1 MSLLI
6 IGSQTL
12 TKIVLNKSFINLMRS
27 FLFAVLFGATTW
39 AQNSNNSY
47 IIDAEF
53 IHIGT
58 GELLSNGRILV
69 NKGIIQAIGAQ
80 YEIKAPAG
88 AVRLKAQV
96 VTPGFIDAHTV
107 VGLAG
112 YLNDPGSDQDQL
124 DRSNAIQ
131 PELRALDAYNPEEP
145 LVAHLRNHGVTTIQ
159 TGHAPGAIVSGQSLI
174 IKTNAQ
180 RAEQALVH
188 ESMLTFS
195 LGGVIS
201 GAFSKPGTRAKAM
214 AMIRQK
220 LHKAE
225 EYAHKRAAGT
235 LSSTDLGMEALA
247 DLLNGQTQAL
257 VSVHKAQDILTALRL
272 QKEFNFPMVLDGV
285 AEIYLVLD
293 QVKESGIPVVIH
305 PTMMRATGEAVNV
318 SMETAALLAKEG
330 IPFAFQ
336 SGHENYV
343 PKTRVVLFEAGVAV
357 NNGLSSRLAVQHL
370 SLYAAQLLGIDQR
383 VGSLEVGKDAD
394 LVLFNGDPFEYT
406 TTVDLVMIDGQL
418 MK

>member
-1 MSLLI
+1 
-6 IGSQTL
+6 
-12 TKIVLNKSFINLMRS
+12 MRS

-47 IIDAEF
+47 IIDAES

-58 GELLSNGRILV
+58 GKLLSNGRILI
-69 NKGIIQAIGAQ
+69 NKGIIQAIGSQ
-80 YEIKAPAG
+80 YEIDAPGG
-88 AVRLKAQV
+88 AVRLEAQV

-145 LVAHLRNHGVTTIQ
+145 LVAHLRNHGITTIQ
-159 TGHAPGAIVSGQSLI
+159 TGHAPGALVSGQSLI

-214 AMIRQK
+214 AMIRQE

-225 EYAHKRAAGT
+225 EYANKRAAGT

-247 DLLNGQTQAL
+247 DLLDGQTQAL

-293 QVKESGIPVVIH
+293 QVKESGVPVVIH
-305 PTMMRATGEAVNV
+305 PTMLRATGEAVNV
-318 SMETAALLAKEG
+318 SMETAALLAREG

-343 PKTRVVLFEAGVAV
+343 PKTRVILFEAGVAV

>member
-12 TKIVLNKSFINLMRS
+12 TKIVFNKSFINLMRS

-47 IIDAEF
+47 IIDAES

-58 GELLSNGRILV
+58 GKLLSNGRILV
-69 NKGIIQAIGAQ
+69 NKGIIQAVGTQ
-80 YEIKAPAG
+80 YEIDAPGG
-88 AVRLKAQV
+88 AVRLEAQV

-145 LVAHLRNHGVTTIQ
+145 LVAHLRNHGITTIQ

-180 RAEQALVH
+180 RVEQALVH

-201 GAFSKPGTRAKAM
+201 GAFSKPGPRAKAM
-214 AMIRQK
+214 AMNRQE

-247 DLLNGQTQAL
+247 DLLDGQTQAL

-293 QVKESGIPVVIH
+293 QVKESGVPVVIH
-305 PTMMRATGEAVNV
+305 PTMLRATGEAVNV
-318 SMETAALLAKEG
+318 SMDTAALLAREG

-343 PKTRVVLFEAGVAV
+343 PKTRVILFEAGVAV

>member
-6 IGSQTL
+6 IRSQTL
-12 TKIVLNKSFINLMRS
+12 TKIVFNKSFINLMRS

-47 IIDAEF
+47 IIDAES

-58 GELLSNGRILV
+58 GKLLSNGRILV
-69 NKGIIQAIGAQ
+69 NKGIIQAVGTQ
-80 YEIKAPAG
+80 YEIDAPGG
-88 AVRLKAQV
+88 AVRLEAQV

-145 LVAHLRNHGVTTIQ
+145 LVAHLRNHGITTIQ

-214 AMIRQK
+214 AMIRQE

-247 DLLNGQTQAL
+247 DLLDGQTQAL

-293 QVKESGIPVVIH
+293 QVKESGVPVVIH
-305 PTMMRATGEAVNV
+305 PTMLRATGEAVNV
-318 SMETAALLAKEG
+318 SMETAALLAREG

-343 PKTRVVLFEAGVAV
+343 PKTRVILFEAGVAV

-383 VGSLEVGKDAD
+383 VGSLEIGKDAD

>member
-12 TKIVLNKSFINLMRS
+12 TKIVFNKSFINLMRS

-47 IIDAEF
+47 IIDAES

-58 GELLSNGRILV
+58 GKLLSNGRILV
-69 NKGIIQAIGAQ
+69 NKGIIQAIGTQ
-80 YEIKAPAG
+80 YEIDAPGG
-88 AVRLKAQV
+88 AVRLEAQV

-145 LVAHLRNHGVTTIQ
+145 LVAHLRNHGITTIQ

-214 AMIRQK
+214 AMIRQE
-220 LHKAE
+220 LHKAK

-247 DLLNGQTQAL
+247 DLLDGQTQAL

-293 QVKESGIPVVIH
+293 QVKESGVPVVIH
-305 PTMMRATGEAVNV
+305 PTMLRATGEAVNV
-318 SMETAALLAKEG
+318 SMETAALLAREG

-343 PKTRVVLFEAGVAV
+343 PKTRVILFEAGVAV

-406 TTVDLVMIDGQL
+406 TAIDLVMIDGQL

>member
-1 MSLLI
+1 MNLFI
-6 IGSQTL
+6 IESQTV
-12 TKIVLNKSFINLMRS
+12 TKIVFNKSFINLMRS
-27 FLFAVLFGATTW
+27 FLIVVLFGATTW
-39 AQNSNNSY
+39 AQNSNHSY
-47 IIDAEF
+47 IIDAES

-58 GELLSNGRILV
+58 GKLLSNGRIVV
-69 NKGIIQAIGAQ
+69 NKGIIQAVGTQ
-80 YEIKAPAG
+80 YEIKAPDG
-88 AVRLKAQV
+88 AVRLEAQV

-124 DRSNAIQ
+124 DRSSAIQ

-188 ESMLTFS
+188 GSMLTFS

-214 AMIRQK
+214 AMIRQE

-247 DLLNGQTQAL
+247 DLLDGQTQAL

-293 QVKESGIPVVIH
+293 QVKESGVPVVIH
-305 PTMMRATGEAVNV
+305 PTMLRATGEAVNV
-318 SMETAALLAKEG
+318 SMETAALLAREG

-336 SGHENYV
+336 SGNENYV
-343 PKTRVVLFEAGVAV
+343 PKTRVILFEAGVAV

>member
-1 MSLLI
+1 
-6 IGSQTL
+6 
-12 TKIVLNKSFINLMRS
+12 MRS

-69 NKGIIQAIGAQ
+69 NKGIIQAVGAQ

-88 AVRLKAQV
+88 AVRLEAQV

-293 QVKESGIPVVIH
+293 EVKESGIPVVIH

-343 PKTRVVLFEAGVAV
+343 PKTRVILFEAGVAV

>member
-1 MSLLI
+1 
-6 IGSQTL
+6 
-12 TKIVLNKSFINLMRS
+12 MRS

-47 IIDAEF
+47 IIDAES

-58 GELLSNGRILV
+58 GKLLSNGRILV
-69 NKGIIQAIGAQ
+69 NKGIIQAVGTQ
-80 YEIKAPAG
+80 YEIDAPGG
-88 AVRLKAQV
+88 AVRLEAQV

-145 LVAHLRNHGVTTIQ
+145 LVAHLRNHGITTIQ

-214 AMIRQK
+214 AMIRQE

-247 DLLNGQTQAL
+247 DLLDGQTQAL

-293 QVKESGIPVVIH
+293 QVKESGVPVVIH
-305 PTMMRATGEAVNV
+305 PTMLRATGEAVNV
-318 SMETAALLAKEG
+318 SMETAALLAREG

-343 PKTRVVLFEAGVAV
+343 PKTRVILFEAGVAV

>member
-6 IGSQTL
+6 IRSQTL
-12 TKIVLNKSFINLMRS
+12 TKIVFNKSFINLMRS

-47 IIDAEF
+47 IIDAES

-58 GELLSNGRILV
+58 GKLLSNGRILV
-69 NKGIIQAIGAQ
+69 NKGIIQAVGTQ
-80 YEIKAPAG
+80 YEIDAPGG
-88 AVRLKAQV
+88 AVRLEAQV

-145 LVAHLRNHGVTTIQ
+145 LVAHLRNHGITTIQ

-214 AMIRQK
+214 AMIRQE

-247 DLLNGQTQAL
+247 DLLDGQTQAL

-293 QVKESGIPVVIH
+293 QVKESGVPVVIH
-305 PTMMRATGEAVNV
+305 PTMLRATGEAVNV
-318 SMETAALLAKEG
+318 SMETAALLAREG

-343 PKTRVVLFEAGVAV
+343 PKTRVILFEAGVAV

>member
-12 TKIVLNKSFINLMRS
+12 TKIVFNKSFINLMRS

-47 IIDAEF
+47 IIDAES

-58 GELLSNGRILV
+58 GKLLSNGRILV
-69 NKGIIQAIGAQ
+69 NKGIIQAIGTQ
-80 YEIKAPAG
+80 YEIDAPGG
-88 AVRLKAQV
+88 AVHLEAQV

-145 LVAHLRNHGVTTIQ
+145 LVAHLRNHGITTIQ

-180 RAEQALVH
+180 RVEQALVH

-195 LGGVIS
+195 LGGVIR

-214 AMIRQK
+214 AMIRQE

-235 LSSTDLGMEALA
+235 LLSTDLGMEALA
-247 DLLNGQTQAL
+247 DLLDGQTQAL

-293 QVKESGIPVVIH
+293 QVKESGVPVVIH
-305 PTMMRATGEAVNV
+305 PTMLRATGEAVNV
-318 SMETAALLAKEG
+318 SMETAALLAREG

-343 PKTRVVLFEAGVAV
+343 PKTRVILFEAGVAV

-383 VGSLEVGKDAD
+383 VGSLEIGKDAD

>member
-1 MSLLI
+1 
-6 IGSQTL
+6 
-12 TKIVLNKSFINLMRS
+12 MRS

-47 IIDAEF
+47 IIDAES

-58 GELLSNGRILV
+58 GKLLSNGRILV
-69 NKGIIQAIGAQ
+69 NKGIIQAIGTQ
-80 YEIKAPAG
+80 YEIDAPGG
-88 AVRLKAQV
+88 AVRLEAQV

-145 LVAHLRNHGVTTIQ
+145 LVAHLRNHGITTIQ

-180 RAEQALVH
+180 RVEQALVH

-214 AMIRQK
+214 AMIRQE

-247 DLLNGQTQAL
+247 DLLDGQTQAL

-293 QVKESGIPVVIH
+293 QVKESGVPVVIH
-305 PTMMRATGEAVNV
+305 PTMLRATGEAVNV
-318 SMETAALLAKEG
+318 SMETAALLAREG

-343 PKTRVVLFEAGVAV
+343 PKTRVILFEAGVAV

-383 VGSLEVGKDAD
+383 VGSLEIGKDAD

>member
-12 TKIVLNKSFINLMRS
+12 TKIVFNKSFINLMRS

-47 IIDAEF
+47 IIDAES

-58 GELLSNGRILV
+58 GKLLSNGRILV
-69 NKGIIQAIGAQ
+69 NKGIIQAIGTQ
-80 YEIKAPAG
+80 YEIDAPGG
-88 AVRLKAQV
+88 AVRLEAQV

-145 LVAHLRNHGVTTIQ
+145 LVAHLRNHGITTIQ

-214 AMIRQK
+214 AMIRQE
-220 LHKAE
+220 LHKAK

-247 DLLNGQTQAL
+247 DLLDGQTQAL

-293 QVKESGIPVVIH
+293 QVKESGVPVVIH
-305 PTMMRATGEAVNV
+305 PTMLRATGEAVNV
-318 SMETAALLAKEG
+318 SMETAALLAREG

-343 PKTRVVLFEAGVAV
+343 PKTRVILFEAGVAV

>member
-1 MSLLI
+1 MNFLAI
-6 IGSQTL
+6 PTQNMTTTIR
-12 TKIVLNKSFINLMRS
+12 NKSFVVLTCS
-27 FLFAVLFGATTW
+27 LLFVLLFGANAW
-39 AQNSNNSY
+39 AQNNNTSY
-47 IIDAEF
+47 VIDAESM
-53 IHIGT
+53 HIGT
-58 GELLSNGRILV
+58 GEILSNGRILV
-69 NKGIIQAIGAQ
+69 KNGIIEAVGSQSEIEAPNGAIRWG
-80 YEIKAPAG
+80 
-88 AVRLKAQV
+88 AQV

-124 DRSNAIQ
+124 DRSSAIQ
-131 PELRALDAYNPEEP
+131 PELRALDAYNPKEP

-174 IKTNAQ
+174 IKTSAQ
-180 RAEQALVH
+180 QAEEALVP

-201 GAFSKPGTRAKAM
+201 GAFSKPGTRAKAT
-214 AMIRQK
+214 AMIRQE
-220 LHKAE
+220 LFKAAD
-225 EYAHKRAAGT
+225 YAKKRADGT
-235 LSSTDLGMEALA
+235 LSSTNLGMEALA
-247 DLLNGQTQAL
+247 DLLDGRTQAL

-272 QKEFNFPMVLDGV
+272 QKEFGFPMVLDGV

-293 QVKESGIPVVIH
+293 QVKESGVSVVLH
-305 PTMMRATGEAVNV
+305 PTMLRATGDAINV

-336 SGHENYV
+336 SGFENYV
-343 PKTRVVLFEAGVAV
+343 PKTRVVLYEAGVAV
-357 NNGLSSRLAVQHL
+357 NNGLSPRLAVQHL

-406 TTVDLVMIDGQL
+406 TTVDQVMIDGQL

>member
-1 MSLLI
+1 MNLLI
-6 IGSQTL
+6 IESQAL
-12 TKIVLNKSFINLMRS
+12 TNIVFNKSFINLMCS
-27 FLFAVLFGATTW
+27 FLFAALFEATTW

-47 IIDAEF
+47 IIDAES

-58 GELLSNGRILV
+58 GQLLSNGRIVV
-69 NKGIIQAIGAQ
+69 NQGIIQAVGTQ
-80 YEIKAPAG
+80 YEIKAPDG
-88 AVRLKAQV
+88 AVRLEAQV

-145 LVAHLRNHGVTTIQ
+145 LVAHLRSHGVTTIQ
-159 TGHAPGAIVSGQSLI
+159 TGHAPGALVSGQSLI

-180 RAEQALVH
+180 RAEQALVY

-201 GAFSKPGTRAKAM
+201 GAFTKPGTRAKAM
-214 AMIRQK
+214 AMIRQE
-220 LHKAE
+220 LHKAK
-225 EYAHKRAAGT
+225 EYAHNRAAGT

-247 DLLNGQTQAL
+247 DLLDGQTQAL

-272 QKEFNFPMVLDGV
+272 QKEFSFPMVLDGV

-293 QVKESGIPVVIH
+293 QIKESGVPVVIH
-305 PTMMRATGEAVNV
+305 PTMLRATGEAVNV
-318 SMETAALLAKEG
+318 SMETAALLAEKG

-336 SGHENYV
+336 SGHESYV

-406 TTVDLVMIDGQL
+406 TTVDQVIIDGQL

>member
-12 TKIVLNKSFINLMRS
+12 TKIVFNKSFINLMRS

-47 IIDAEF
+47 IIDAES

-58 GELLSNGRILV
+58 GKLLSNGRILV
-69 NKGIIQAIGAQ
+69 NKGIIQAIGTQ
-80 YEIKAPAG
+80 YEIDAPGG
-88 AVRLKAQV
+88 AVRLEAQV

-145 LVAHLRNHGVTTIQ
+145 LVAHLRNHGITTIQ

-214 AMIRQK
+214 AMIRQE

-247 DLLNGQTQAL
+247 DLLDGQTQAL

-293 QVKESGIPVVIH
+293 QVKESGVPVVIH
-305 PTMMRATGEAVNV
+305 PTMLRATGEAVNV
-318 SMETAALLAKEG
+318 SMETAALLAREG

-343 PKTRVVLFEAGVAV
+343 PKTRVILFEAGVAV

>member
-1 MSLLI
+1 
-6 IGSQTL
+6 
-12 TKIVLNKSFINLMRS
+12 MRS

-47 IIDAEF
+47 IIDAES

-58 GELLSNGRILV
+58 GKLLSNGRILV
-69 NKGIIQAIGAQ
+69 NKGIIQAIGTQ
-80 YEIKAPAG
+80 YEIDAPGG
-88 AVRLKAQV
+88 AVRLEAQV

-145 LVAHLRNHGVTTIQ
+145 LVAHLRNHGITTIQ

-180 RAEQALVH
+180 RVEQALVH

-214 AMIRQK
+214 AMIRQE

-247 DLLNGQTQAL
+247 DLLDGQTQAL

-293 QVKESGIPVVIH
+293 QVKESGVPVVIH
-305 PTMMRATGEAVNV
+305 PTMLRATGEAVNV
-318 SMETAALLAKEG
+318 SMETAALLAREG

-343 PKTRVVLFEAGVAV
+343 PKTRVILFEAGVAV

>member
-1 MSLLI
+1 
-6 IGSQTL
+6 
-12 TKIVLNKSFINLMRS
+12 MRS

-47 IIDAEF
+47 IIDAES

-58 GELLSNGRILV
+58 GKLLSNGRILV
-69 NKGIIQAIGAQ
+69 NKGIIQAVGTQ
-80 YEIKAPAG
+80 YEIDAPGG
-88 AVRLKAQV
+88 AVRLEAQV

-145 LVAHLRNHGVTTIQ
+145 LVAHLRNHGITTIQ

-180 RAEQALVH
+180 RVEQALVH

-214 AMIRQK
+214 AMIRQE

-247 DLLNGQTQAL
+247 DLLDGQTQAL

-293 QVKESGIPVVIH
+293 QVKESGVPVVIH
-305 PTMMRATGEAVNV
+305 PTMLRATGEAVNV
-318 SMETAALLAKEG
+318 SMETAALLAREG

-343 PKTRVVLFEAGVAV
+343 PKTRVILFEAGVAV

-383 VGSLEVGKDAD
+383 VGSLEIGKDAD

>member
-1 MSLLI
+1 MNLFI
-6 IGSQTL
+6 IELKTL
-12 TKIVLNKSFINLMRS
+12 TKIVFNKSFINLVRS
-27 FLFAVLFGATTW
+27 FLIVVLFGATTW
-39 AQNSNNSY
+39 AQNSNHSY
-47 IIDAEF
+47 IIDAES

-58 GELLSNGRILV
+58 GKLLSNGRIVV
-69 NKGIIQAIGAQ
+69 NKGIIQAVGTQ
-80 YEIKAPAG
+80 YEIKAPDG
-88 AVRLKAQV
+88 AVRLEAQV

-124 DRSNAIQ
+124 DRSSAIQ

-214 AMIRQK
+214 AMIRQE

-247 DLLNGQTQAL
+247 DLLDGQTQAL

-293 QVKESGIPVVIH
+293 EVKESGIPVVIH

-406 TTVDLVMIDGQL
+406 TTVDLVMIDGQI

>member
-12 TKIVLNKSFINLMRS
+12 TKIVFNKSFINLMRS

-47 IIDAEF
+47 TIDAES

-58 GELLSNGRILV
+58 GKVLSNGRILV
-69 NKGIIQAIGAQ
+69 NKGIIQAIGTQ
-80 YEIKAPAG
+80 YEIDAPGG
-88 AVRLKAQV
+88 AVRLEAQV

-145 LVAHLRNHGVTTIQ
+145 LVAHLRNHGITTIQ

-214 AMIRQK
+214 AMIRQE

-247 DLLNGQTQAL
+247 DLLDGQTQAL

-293 QVKESGIPVVIH
+293 QVKESGVPVVIH
-305 PTMMRATGEAVNV
+305 PTMLRATGEAVNV
-318 SMETAALLAKEG
+318 SMETAALLAREG

-343 PKTRVVLFEAGVAV
+343 PKTRVILFEAGVAV

>member
-12 TKIVLNKSFINLMRS
+12 TKIVFNKSFINLMRS

-47 IIDAEF
+47 IIDAES

-58 GELLSNGRILV
+58 GKLLSNGRILV
-69 NKGIIQAIGAQ
+69 NKGIIQAIGNQ
-80 YEIKAPAG
+80 YEIDAPGG
-88 AVRLKAQV
+88 AVRLEAQV

-145 LVAHLRNHGVTTIQ
+145 LVAHLRNHGITTIQ

-180 RAEQALVH
+180 RVEQALVH

-214 AMIRQK
+214 AMIRQE

-247 DLLNGQTQAL
+247 DLLDGQTQAL

-293 QVKESGIPVVIH
+293 QVKESGVPVVIH
-305 PTMMRATGEAVNV
+305 PTMLRATGEAVNV
-318 SMETAALLAKEG
+318 SMETAALLAREG

-343 PKTRVVLFEAGVAV
+343 PKTRVILFEAGVAV

>member
-1 MSLLI
+1 MNLFI
-6 IGSQTL
+6 IESQTV
-12 TKIVLNKSFINLMRS
+12 TKIVFNKSFINLVRS
-27 FLFAVLFGATTW
+27 FLIVVLFGATTW
-39 AQNSNNSY
+39 AQNSNHSY
-47 IIDAEF
+47 IIDAES

-58 GELLSNGRILV
+58 GKLLSNGRIVV
-69 NKGIIQAIGAQ
+69 NKGIIQAVGTQ
-80 YEIKAPAG
+80 YEIKAPDG
-88 AVRLKAQV
+88 AVRLEAQV

-180 RAEQALVH
+180 RAEQALVY

-214 AMIRQK
+214 AMIRQE

-247 DLLNGQTQAL
+247 DLLDGQTQAL

-272 QKEFNFPMVLDGV
+272 QKEFGFPMVLDGV

-293 QVKESGIPVVIH
+293 QVKESGVPVVIH
-305 PTMMRATGEAVNV
+305 PTMLRATGEAVNV

-336 SGHENYV
+336 SGHESYV

>member
-6 IGSQTL
+6 IRSQTL
-12 TKIVLNKSFINLMRS
+12 TKIGFNKSFINLMRS

-47 IIDAEF
+47 IIDAES

-58 GELLSNGRILV
+58 GKLLSNGRILV
-69 NKGIIQAIGAQ
+69 NKGIIQAIGPQ
-80 YEIKAPAG
+80 YEIDAPGG
-88 AVRLKAQV
+88 AVRLEAQV

-145 LVAHLRNHGVTTIQ
+145 LVGHLRNHGITTIQ

-214 AMIRQK
+214 AMIRQE

-225 EYAHKRAAGT
+225 EYAHKRASGT

-247 DLLNGQTQAL
+247 DLLDGQTQAL

-293 QVKESGIPVVIH
+293 QVKESGVPVVIH
-305 PTMMRATGEAVNV
+305 PTMLRATGEAVNV
-318 SMETAALLAKEG
+318 SMETAALLAREG

-343 PKTRVVLFEAGVAV
+343 PKTRVILFEAGVAV

-370 SLYAAQLLGIDQR
+370 SLYAAQLLGIDHR

>member
-1 MSLLI
+1 
-6 IGSQTL
+6 
-12 TKIVLNKSFINLMRS
+12 MRS

-47 IIDAEF
+47 IIDAES

-58 GELLSNGRILV
+58 GKLLSNGRILV
-69 NKGIIQAIGAQ
+69 KKGIIQAIGTQ
-80 YEIKAPAG
+80 YEIDAPGG
-88 AVRLKAQV
+88 AVRLEAQV

-145 LVAHLRNHGVTTIQ
+145 LVAHLRNHGITTIQ
-159 TGHAPGAIVSGQSLI
+159 TGHAPGALVSGQSLI

-214 AMIRQK
+214 AMIRQE

-225 EYAHKRAAGT
+225 EYANKRAAGT

-247 DLLNGQTQAL
+247 DLLDGQTQAL

-293 QVKESGIPVVIH
+293 QVKESGVPVVIH
-305 PTMMRATGEAVNV
+305 PTMLRATGEAVNV
-318 SMETAALLAKEG
+318 SMETAALLAREG
-330 IPFAFQ
+330 IAFAFQ

-343 PKTRVVLFEAGVAV
+343 PKTRVILFEAGVAV

>member
-12 TKIVLNKSFINLMRS
+12 TKIVFNKSFINLMRS
-27 FLFAVLFGATTW
+27 FLFAILFGATTW

-47 IIDAEF
+47 IIDAES

-58 GELLSNGRILV
+58 GKLLSNGRILV
-69 NKGIIQAIGAQ
+69 KKGIIQAIGTQ
-80 YEIKAPAG
+80 YEIEAPGG
-88 AVRLKAQV
+88 AVRLEAQV

-159 TGHAPGAIVSGQSLI
+159 TGHAPGALVSGQSLI

-214 AMIRQK
+214 AMIRQE

-247 DLLNGQTQAL
+247 DLLDGQTQAL

-293 QVKESGIPVVIH
+293 QVKESGVPVVIH
-305 PTMMRATGEAVNV
+305 PTMLRATGEAVNV

>member
-12 TKIVLNKSFINLMRS
+12 TKIVFNKSFINLMRS

-47 IIDAEF
+47 IIDAES

-58 GELLSNGRILV
+58 GKLLSNGRILV
-69 NKGIIQAIGAQ
+69 NKGIIQAIGTQ
-80 YEIKAPAG
+80 YEIDAPGG
-88 AVRLKAQV
+88 AVRLEAQV

-145 LVAHLRNHGVTTIQ
+145 LVAHLRNHGITTIQ

-180 RAEQALVH
+180 RVEQALVH

-214 AMIRQK
+214 AMIRQE

-247 DLLNGQTQAL
+247 DLLDGQTQAL

-293 QVKESGIPVVIH
+293 QVKESGVPVVIH
-305 PTMMRATGEAVNV
+305 PTMLRATGEAVNV
-318 SMETAALLAKEG
+318 SMETAALLAREG

-343 PKTRVVLFEAGVAV
+343 PKTRVILFEAGVAV

>member
-1 MSLLI
+1 MNLFI
-6 IGSQTL
+6 IELQTL
-12 TKIVLNKSFINLMRS
+12 TKIVFNKSFINLVRS
-27 FLFAVLFGATTW
+27 FLIVVLFEATTW
-39 AQNSNNSY
+39 AQNSNHSY
-47 IIDAEF
+47 IIDAES

-58 GELLSNGRILV
+58 GKLLSNGRIVV
-69 NKGIIQAIGAQ
+69 NKGIIQAVGTQ
-80 YEIKAPAG
+80 YEIKAPDG
-88 AVRLKAQV
+88 AVRLEAQV

-214 AMIRQK
+214 AMIRQE
-220 LHKAE
+220 LHKAK

-235 LSSTDLGMEALA
+235 LSSTNLAMEALA
-247 DLLNGQTQAL
+247 DLLDGQTQAL

-272 QKEFNFPMVLDGV
+272 QKEFGFPMVLDGV

-293 QVKESGIPVVIH
+293 QVKESGVPVVIH
-305 PTMMRATGEAVNV
+305 PTMLRATGEAVNV

-336 SGHENYV
+336 SGHEGYV